1 MVLEILTEFWSWLCD
16 TSCYFRSMDELAI
29 LLLGV
34 CCFFVFVCLLAKLTG
49 TKLEFDENDDER
61 RVD

>member
-1 MVLEILTEFWSWLCD
+1 MVLETLTEFWSWLCS

-34 CCFFVFVCLLAKLTG
+34 CCFFLCFLPSGEINWYQA
-49 TKLEFDENDDER
+49 R
-61 RVD
+61 I